1 MMTTTKICKRK
12 IVIVGLCCKD
22 IVNYLDGFPEED
34 SDNRVYEQVKI
45 SNVSIRVPNSVFG

>member
-1 MMTTTKICKRK
+1 MTTTKICKRK

-45 SNVSIRVPNSVFG
+45 SNVSIRVPNWVFG